1 MVAEADGARDAG
13 KGDCGDDARASL
25 GQRTLI
31 QLGVRGEQT
40 HGDRLAEHGVAE
52 ELEALV
58 VRHLAVFIR
67 PGAVRQGKSEKLGVD
82 DGAELVAEVDTF
94 RGNVT
99 HGKRLT
105 QTSATL
111 RPLYSRN
118 SSVPCESVT
127 TFAWCGRL

>member
-1 MVAEADGARDAG
+1 MPRATSASATVETTLGAA
-13 KGDCGDDARASL
+13 L
-25 GQRTLI
+25 GQRALVEI
-31 QLGVRGEQT
+31 GMRGEQP
-40 HGDRLAEHGVAE
+40 HGDGLPEHRVAE

-58 VRHLAVFIR
+58 VRD
-67 PGAVRQGKSEKLGVD
+67 PGRARTPTTDASGQATEARGRCRLRASRRALCAQTCDVSH
-82 DGAELVAEVDTF
+82 VAEAD
-94 RGNVT
+94 
-99 HGKRLT
+99 